1 MSKNKYYFSNSQGKI
16 KISDMHTK
24 HLYNAIEKLKKTSL
38 TEFKDNKIVITIK
51 GNETDELVINPQ
63 LLKNATSEPI
73 ISLGN
78 VHYEILPTDK
88 KLTLSFGEDVVLE
101 LNGRGNY
108 GMKPNEKKVYFFCLH
123 EQ

>member
-51 GNETDELVINPQ
+51 GNETDEYND
-63 LLKNATSEPI
+63 LLAEFKLRQQEET
-73 ISLGN
+73 
-78 VHYEILPTDK
+78 HYLMK
-88 KLTLSFGEDVVLE
+88 QYKQ
-101 LNGRGNY
+101 NRGD
-108 GMKPNEKKVYFFCLH
+108 
-123 EQ
+123 